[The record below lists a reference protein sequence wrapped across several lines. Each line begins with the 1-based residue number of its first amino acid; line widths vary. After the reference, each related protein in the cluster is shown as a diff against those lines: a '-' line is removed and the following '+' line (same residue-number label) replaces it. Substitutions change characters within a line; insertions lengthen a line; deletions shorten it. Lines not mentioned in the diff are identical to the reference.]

1 MEIKNLYNT
10 RLFWIVIF
18 LISSGAVGVAYY
30 LQLSLD
36 LKPCFLC
43 ILQRIACILIALG
56 ALFNIIKPSASRIKT
71 TGLIILI
78 SGLLFGIASAIR
90 HIYIQANPIET
101 FACGPSVDFIVK
113 NNSLIEA
120 LPKLFKA
127 TGECQTIDWTFFG
140 MTMPMVSLIVFV
152 LLSIVCFMAKR
163 LSKR

>member
-1 MEIKNLYNT
+1 MDIKNLYNT
-10 RLFWIVIF
+10 RLFWTIIF

-43 ILQRIACILIALG
+43 ILQRIAFIIIALG
-56 ALFNIIKPSASRIKT
+56 ALFNIIKPNTSKIKT
-71 TGLIILI
+71 TGLTILI
-78 SGLLFGIASAIR
+78 LGLFSGIASAIR
-90 HIYIQANPIET
+90 HIYIQAHPVET

-113 NNSLIEA
+113 NNSLIDA

-127 TGECQTIDWTFFG
+127 TGECQTIDWTFLG

-152 LLSIVCFMAKR
+152 LLLIMCLTTKCI
-163 LSKR
+163 SKK